1 MSNSD
6 TDYENAEAKGS
17 GLSAPSSCKPRRG
30 TFRRL
35 ISYTANLWPLLTALQ
50 VCIVGSALLDVARP
64 WIIGFQLFD
73 LVIRKEDLS
82 RLPFVIFFLT
92 ASFVGQQILDFAADV
107 LQELTNQRLVTRL
120 RCDLYAHTIA
130 LPVRFFDHGRTGDL
144 LSRVTGDLDTVENF
158 LDTLMQSFGSQFITL
173 AGTLAAMFAVSAR
186 LTFFLLPTV
195 VALASSVFFFRRPVK
210 RFSRRVRNLA
220 GDMASLAEEA
230 ICGIRVVKAF
240 CGENFEAERFSNK
253 CKHILQGRVRLKKLS
268 AAYSSSVELCVF
280 AGTLIVVWI
289 APHWVINGKTLT
301 FGGLVAFFSYT
312 TKLYGP
318 VKVLS
323 KMNLSIQK
331 ILVSADRVFEV
342 MDVGT
347 ESENGFGPLRHSL
360 LSRTPD
366 IGTAPVAAPLR
377 IKGDIRFENVSF
389 AYDGHNQ
396 VLKNFWLHVKPG
408 ELVALVGPS
417 GGGKTTIVNLLL
429 RFYEPTSGC
438 ILIDGLPLDCIP
450 LASLRQQIGVVSQE
464 TFLFSGTSRENIAY
478 ANPDATE
485 FDVVQAAKAA
495 HANDF
500 LSESPDGYATQV
512 GERGVQLSGG
522 QRQRIAIARAVLRNP
537 RIMVFDEATSHLD
550 SESEQIIQA
559 ALEKMADGRT
569 MFVVAHRFSTIR
581 RADKIVVIENGMAI
595 EAGCH
600 DELLAQNGMYRR
612 FYSLQTKVPGASP

>member
-1 MSNSD
+1 
-6 TDYENAEAKGS
+6 
-17 GLSAPSSCKPRRG
+17 L
-30 TFRRL
+30 
-35 ISYTANLWPLLTALQ
+35 LLT
-50 VCIVGSALLDVARP
+50 G
-64 WIIGFQLFD
+64 
-73 LVIRKEDLS
+73 
-82 RLPFVIFFLT
+82 
-92 ASFVGQQILDFAADV
+92 SFVGQQILDFGADV

-130 LPVRFFDHGRTGDL
+130 LRVRFFDHGRTGDL
-144 LSRVTGDLDTVENF
+144 LSRVTGDIDTVENF

-173 AGTLAAMFAVSAR
+173 AGTLGAMFAVSAR
-186 LTFFLLPTV
+186 LTLFLLPTV
-195 VALASSVFFFRRPVK
+195 IALASSVFFFRRPVK

-253 CKHILQGRVRLKKLS
+253 CRDILEGRVRLKKLS
-268 AAYSSSVELCVF
+268 AVYSSSVELCVF

-289 APHWVINGKTLT
+289 APHWVVNGKTLT

-318 VKVLS
+318 VKILS

-360 LSRTPD
+360 LSHTPD
-366 IGTAPVAAPLR
+366 IGTAPVAAPLH

-429 RFYEPTSGC
+429 RFYEPTSGR

-485 FDVVQAAKAA
+485 FDVIKAAKAA

-595 EAGCH
+595 EAGRH

-612 FYSLQTKVPGASP
+612 FYSLQTRVPGASP